1 MDEEELLELLSE
13 FFEDD
18 EIELLFEFL
27 DEDEFEELVE
37 YLLELK
43 EGEEDEPEINQEFY
57 VDLIKAEIT
66 KSEKIHAALTLVSKG
81 LQTGTRKWPPFMF
94 PEEMKKRKEMK
105 EIIKKKTKEFEDMK
119 KKISEPGT
127 LQKFNVQFIKFQ
139 SQVKKLKELDKELN
153 ERLASAWQKFWM
165 DVISKVGIPLL
176 KVLLVVG
183 LLAMFFIIFASLT
196 VQAPEDIES
205 NGITGFGVNGEKFYG
220 VRLFYE
226 DKEKENEQIISD
238 YAGYL
243 ISSIDAIETE
253 NPEIDITIEIPEDY
267 NYFTGLETDH
277 QKVIITNI
285 ATEIYKIDNGGSV
298 PATLTEIVGGIKYF
312 GINEDMHQIVADA
325 ISKYINDNDLYQKAG
340 EDELPSEVENVIST
354 TVATEVAKN
363 VVRTEKLFVEE
374 QLFDSADDTLKI
386 SSEKMYKAMVYLP
399 KQNVTFNV
407 INIKAYKINTEDFKV
422 YIQNGDEQATQ
433 LAYQYMEQEQYFY
446 ESSQSLGIAVSAS
459 IAPQNAV
466 SGSLAELGKREDYL
480 DLLTL
485 AKDEEGNEIPNVY
498 TYKNAG
504 MQVKFESS
512 VAFMFGESSVEVE

>member
-1 MDEEELLELLSE
+1 
-13 FFEDD
+13 
-18 EIELLFEFL
+18 
-27 DEDEFEELVE
+27 
-37 YLLELK
+37 
-43 EGEEDEPEINQEFY
+43 
-57 VDLIKAEIT
+57 
-66 KSEKIHAALTLVSKG
+66 
-81 LQTGTRKWPPFMF
+81 
-94 PEEMKKRKEMK
+94 
-105 EIIKKKTKEFEDMK
+105 
-119 KKISEPGT
+119 
-127 LQKFNVQFIKFQ
+127 
-139 SQVKKLKELDKELN
+139 
-153 ERLASAWQKFWM
+153 
-165 DVISKVGIPLL
+165 
-176 KVLLVVG
+176 
-183 LLAMFFIIFASLT
+183 
-196 VQAPEDIES
+196 
-205 NGITGFGVNGEKFYG
+205 
-220 VRLFYE
+220 
-226 DKEKENEQIISD
+226 
-238 YAGYL
+238 
-243 ISSIDAIETE
+243 
-253 NPEIDITIEIPEDY
+253 
-267 NYFTGLETDH
+267 
-277 QKVIITNI
+277 
-285 ATEIYKIDNGGSV
+285 
-298 PATLTEIVGGIKYF
+298 
-312 GINEDMHQIVADA
+312 MHQIVADA

-399 KQNVTFNV
+399 KQNVTFNA